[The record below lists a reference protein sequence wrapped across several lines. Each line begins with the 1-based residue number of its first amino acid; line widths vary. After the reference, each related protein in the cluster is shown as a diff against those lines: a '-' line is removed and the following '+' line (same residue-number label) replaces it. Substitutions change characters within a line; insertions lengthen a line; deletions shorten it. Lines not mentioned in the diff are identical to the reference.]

1 MTMHVIIFSKQK
13 KDQNRK
19 RKLEKEEITT
29 PTAPNPV
36 QKENFRQRM
45 YYVMGVKILAKKKL
59 KLKENCDN
67 LSKSNEQHT
76 IVNEKLAEKNTTK
89 DVKIEVKH

>member
-1 MTMHVIIFSKQK
+1 MTMHVFIFSKQK

-36 QKENFRQRM
+36 QKENFRQRI
-45 YYVMGVKILAKKKL
+45 YYVPKL
-59 KLKENCDN
+59 
-67 LSKSNEQHT
+67 
-76 IVNEKLAEKNTTK
+76 VRTK
-89 DVKIEVKH
+89 KIEVRPEKDGDRNRQIRSDLPVFKP

>member
-1 MTMHVIIFSKQK
+1 MTMHVFIFSKQK

-29 PTAPNPV
+29 PTAPNSV

-45 YYVMGVKILAKKKL
+45 YYVPKL
-59 KLKENCDN
+59 VMNPR
-67 LSKSNEQHT
+67 
-76 IVNEKLAEKNTTK
+76 TK
-89 DVKIEVKH
+89 KIEVRPEKDGGQSSNKK

>member
-36 QKENFRQRM
+36 QKEIFRQRM
-45 YYVMGVKILAKKKL
+45 YYVPKL
-59 KLKENCDN
+59 VMNPK
-67 LSKSNEQHT
+67 
-76 IVNEKLAEKNTTK
+76 TK
-89 DVKIEVKH
+89 KIEVRPEKDGGHRNRQIRSDLFSNLKN

>member
-1 MTMHVIIFSKQK
+1 MFIIIFSKQK

-29 PTAPNPV
+29 PTAAPNPV

-45 YYVMGVKILAKKKL
+45 YYVPKLVMNPRTKKIDLF
-59 KLKENCDN
+59 
-67 LSKSNEQHT
+67 
-76 IVNEKLAEKNTTK
+76 
-89 DVKIEVKH
+89 

>member
-1 MTMHVIIFSKQK
+1 MHVIIFSKQK

-29 PTAPNPV
+29 PTAPNPGPV

-45 YYVMGVKILAKKKL
+45 YYVPKL
-59 KLKENCDN
+59 VMNPR
-67 LSKSNEQHT
+67 
-76 IVNEKLAEKNTTK
+76 TK
-89 DVKIEVKH
+89 KIEVRPEKAQ